1 MTPLRPI
8 KPAVTAAKDTKTE
21 TEIETEIETGTETET
36 SANSCAG
43 WSICKTNPRLLAC
56 RLICSANV
64 RRLWAIFQV
73 AGDESSVI
81 NLN

>member
-1 MTPLRPI
+1 MAVVALQLTPLRPI
-8 KPAVTAAKDTKTE
+8 KPGITAAKAAD
-21 TEIETEIETGTETET
+21 
-36 SANSCAG
+36 ANSSAG
-43 WSICKTNPRLLAC
+43 WSQCKTNPRLLAC
-56 RLICSANV
+56 RLICLANV